1 MEQKYPYYLYPV
13 VEEYREA
20 SGERK
25 TELARRIAA
34 NIGDIITLRTLLGV
48 DPEEFASFYPDI
60 RSSRPSTDDTID
72 SFIDRFAD
80 PAKPRP
86 SEMDELIVPVATYSI
101 EDAYTEDEEEVSV
114 EEQEQDDDTSA
125 MLASFL
131 TKNPPKKN
139 GRKKARTAHEE
150 SSPAPARSANM
161 SESLAKVMIKNGNY
175 QKAIEIITDLSL
187 NNPKKS
193 IYFADQIRFLKKLMA
208 NSKG

>member
-1 MEQKYPYYLYPV
+1 MVQKFPYYLFPV

-20 SGERK
+20 TGERK

-60 RSSRPSTDDTID
+60 RSSRPSTNDTID

-86 SEMDELIVPVATYSI
+86 SEMEELIVPVATYSI
-101 EDAYTEDEEEVSV
+101 EDAYSEEEEEEIV
-114 EEQEQDDDTSA
+114 EEQDDDTSA
-125 MLASFL
+125 MLESFL

-139 GRKKARTAHEE
+139 TRKKARTATAE
-150 SSPAPARSANM
+150 SSATSSRSANM

-208 NSKG
+208 NANG

>member
-20 SGERK
+20 TGERK
-25 TELARRIAA
+25 TELARKIAA

-48 DPEEFASFYPDI
+48 DPEEFASFYPDL
-60 RSSRPSTDDTID
+60 RSSRPSTNDTID

-101 EDAYTEDEEEVSV
+101 EDAYSEEEEEEIV
-114 EEQEQDDDTSA
+114 EEQDDDTSA
-125 MLASFL
+125 MLESFL

-139 GRKKARTAHEE
+139 SRKKAQATPAE
-150 SSPAPARSANM
+150 SSATSSRSANM

-208 NSKG
+208 NANG